1 LPAGTVPY
9 QVVGTHLER
18 FLVETA
24 AATDGVGVPRFI
36 EREIAGRQ
44 APDRVAGR
52 ASGRPKLRR
61 WRGPARRPEGVR
73 LGQALRL
80 RLPIRIERDRNPGE
94 QREGHLLRLL
104 LYSAALWTKKSV
116 CNSCALSSA

>member
-1 LPAGTVPY
+1 MPY

-24 AATDGVGVPRFI
+24 AATDGVGVPRLS

-80 RLPIRIERDRNPGE
+80 RLPFRIEPDRNPGA
-94 QREGHLLRLL
+94 QREGHLLRLP